1 MTYMY
6 HDSRE
11 DSSPAA
17 SGFEKLLGELQP
29 GDCMVVEQLSGAAKD
44 EASLLKL
51 LEDLEDGMSFDQW
64 IYAFCQRKNVRTRNE
79 FKFSIVE
86 RNFANFVD
94 WLTDEG
100 KVEVRRE
107 FCAKHYFHREK

>member
-51 LEDLEDGMSFDQW
+51 LEDLEARGIRFRSVEEDFDTGTEQG
-64 IYAFCQRKNVRTRNE
+64 RSSVENE
-79 FKFSIVE
+79 INFESIVKI
-86 RNFANFVD
+86 V
-94 WLTDEG
+94 LTAAVKSICFSESPQ
-100 KVEVRRE
+100 
-107 FCAKHYFHREK
+107 